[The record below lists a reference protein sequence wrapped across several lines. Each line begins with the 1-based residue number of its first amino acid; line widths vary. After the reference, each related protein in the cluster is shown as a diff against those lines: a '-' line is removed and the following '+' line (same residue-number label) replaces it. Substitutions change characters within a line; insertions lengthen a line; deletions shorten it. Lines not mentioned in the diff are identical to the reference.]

1 MVLFI
6 KRIAMSDDKVISV
19 KLPNDVVDLMDEIIA
34 KESYDNRSH
43 FIRDAIIWKLSKH
56 GYNYA

>member
-1 MVLFI
+1 
-6 KRIAMSDDKVISV
+6 MSDDKVISV